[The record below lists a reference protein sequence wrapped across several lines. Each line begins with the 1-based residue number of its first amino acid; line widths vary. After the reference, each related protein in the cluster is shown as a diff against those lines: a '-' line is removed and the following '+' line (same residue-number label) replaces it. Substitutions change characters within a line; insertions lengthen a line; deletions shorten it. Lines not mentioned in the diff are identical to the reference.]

1 MAHNIF
7 HYLDILIV
15 TFNVHSNAYL
25 SNRAQ
30 LILYGIHVLM
40 YAIGLQSLLH
50 LMGTAVM
57 DRHPMVVAAAV
68 ETTMVHQH
76 RRLLAVAA
84 AVAVAMVVVVHHLI
98 LTEKRNVQLLSAKN
112 VVIVDKDN
120 PETVDILE
128 IADTIEDED
137 PAFQPCHS
145 HHFQSVHWTA
155 LDHFSKLFD
164 YFLLFQACL
173 WLLLLYLVQLASQ
186 VSSEYPVFH
195 LQLEFHHHCKL
206 H

>member
-1 MAHNIF
+1 MVHNIS

-40 YAIGLQSLLH
+40 FAIGLQLLLH
-50 LMGTAVM
+50 LMETAVM
-57 DRHPMVVAAAV
+57 DRHPLVAV
-68 ETTMVHQH
+68 ETAMVHQH
-76 RRLLAVAA
+76 RLIALAAAA
-84 AVAVAMVVVVHHLI
+84 AVAMVVVHHLI
-98 LTEKRNVQLLSAKN
+98 LTERRNAQLLNAKN
-112 VVIVDKDN
+112 VVIRTEDI
-120 PETVDILE
+120 PETADILE
-128 IADTIEDED
+128 TADTIENED
-137 PAFQPCHS
+137 PVFHPCHS

-173 WLLLLYLVQLASQ
+173 WPLLLYLVQLASQ

-195 LQLEFHHHCKL
+195 LQLEFHHYCKL